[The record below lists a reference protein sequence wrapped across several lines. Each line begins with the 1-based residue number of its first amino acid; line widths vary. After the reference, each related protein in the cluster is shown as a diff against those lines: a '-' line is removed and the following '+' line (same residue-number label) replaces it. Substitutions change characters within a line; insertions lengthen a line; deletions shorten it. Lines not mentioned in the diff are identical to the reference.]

1 MSRFTRTAGSTGGGA
16 YGDSNVCGVLS
27 SYTGALSAGDGT
39 NICCIRSEWELICEC
54 NCIDVCYGSC
64 VEFTFPSTADADTCK
79 FTAYKLQV
87 DGLYLPGTTAVELF
101 MKIGSATCYCT
112 CCAGVARCYNNST
125 VATSGYNQAICF
137 HCLPASAFSGWTGG
151 NFEVCVGRYPF
162 VVSGGGA
169 GGFGICFNSITSPSC
184 CTFYVE
190 GKENCAARTSW
201 EQFCKIALNHAGG
214 TCAVCHCGSFRIYGQ
229 RMRPTAYSGYTIA

>member
-101 MKIGSATCYCT
+101 MKIGSA
-112 CCAGVARCYNNST
+112 
-125 VATSGYNQAICF
+125 
-137 HCLPASAFSGWTGG
+137 ASAFSGWTGG

>member
-1 MSRFTRTAGSTGGGA
+1 MSRFTRTAGSDGGSV
-16 YGDSNVCGVLS
+16 YGDSNVCGILS

-54 NCIDVCYGSC
+54 NCIDECYGSC

-87 DGLYLPGTTAVELF
+87 DGLYLPNAAAVSLF

-112 CCAGVARCYNNST
+112 CCAGMARCWNHQT
-125 VATSGYNQAICF
+125 VCTGYTQPMCF
-137 HCLPASAFSGWTGG
+137 HCLPVSTANTWAGG

-162 VVSGGGA
+162 CMSNGGTTGY
-169 GGFGICFNSITSPSC
+169 GLCFNSITSPCC
-184 CTFYVE
+184 CTFCVE
-190 GKENCAARTSW
+190 GKENCICRTCW
-201 EQFCKIALNHAGG
+201 KEFCKIALNHSSGE
-214 TCAVCHCGSFRIYGQ
+214 CAVCHCGSFRIYGK
-229 RMRPTAYSGYTIA
+229 RLRPSAYSGYTIA